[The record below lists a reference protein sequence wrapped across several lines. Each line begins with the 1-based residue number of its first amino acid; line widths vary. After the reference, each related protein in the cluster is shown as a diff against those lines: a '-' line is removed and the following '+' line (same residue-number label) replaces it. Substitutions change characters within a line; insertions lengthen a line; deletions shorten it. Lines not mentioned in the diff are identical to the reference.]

1 MELILMGKKIGM
13 EEFFYIYFLIRRY
26 LLVKRKRLKLVNK
39 GEFDLYCY
47 IWNKNLERFN

>member
-1 MELILMGKKIGM
+1 MGKKIGM

-47 IWNKNLERFN
+47 IWNKNLERFNC